1 MTSPA
6 DMPAETSAAPDAA
19 PSAAGAPRF
28 DNAYARLPERF
39 FHRQS
44 AAAVPAPRLLR
55 LNEAL
60 AGELG
65 LSLDWL
71 RSPAGLGLL
80 SGQDLPPGA
89 EPLAMA
95 YAGHQFG
102 GWSPQLGDGRAL
114 LLGEVRDRAG
124 ARRDLH
130 LKGSGPTPFSRAGD
144 GKAALGPVLRE
155 YIVAEAMHALGVPT
169 TRALAA
175 VGTGE
180 AVLRETPLPGA
191 ILVRVAHGH
200 VRVGTFQYFYARQ
213 DHEALRLL
221 AEHVIARNHPQA
233 AQAEIPALALL
244 QGAVRD
250 QARLVARWM
259 SLGFIHGVMNT
270 DNMSLAGETIDYGP
284 CAFMEAYHPDTVY
297 SSIDQFGRYA
307 YVNQPGIAQW
317 NLAQLAQCLLPL
329 MAEDPRQALPAAQ
342 AEIDAFPELY
352 AAERLALFRARLGF
366 QTAREE
372 DAALLDDL
380 LSGMAAN
387 RVDFTLG
394 FRALSALPDEGGPQT
409 DEPARAL
416 WIDPTAFDAW
426 AGRWRARLAAERRPQ
441 AERQAAQRAA
451 SPAFI
456 PRNHQVEAALA
467 AATNGLDLAPLDRL
481 MEVLADP
488 FSDHPE
494 HAELALPATPDEA
507 VTATFCGT

>member
-6 DMPAETSAAPDAA
+6 DAPLAAAPPA
-19 PSAAGAPRF
+19 PSPPRF

-39 FHRQS
+39 YHRQS
-44 AAAVPAPRLLR
+44 AATFPEPRLLR
-55 LNEAL
+55 LNAPL
-60 AGELG
+60 AAELG
-65 LSLDWL
+65 LSADWL
-71 RSPAGLGLL
+71 RSEAGLGLL

-114 LLGEVRDRAG
+114 LLGEVRDPLG

-155 YIVAEAMHALGVPT
+155 YILAEAMHALGVPT
-169 TRALAA
+169 TRSLAV

-180 AVLRETPLPGA
+180 AVMREAPAPGA

-213 DHEALRLL
+213 DHDALQRL
-221 AEHVIARNHPQA
+221 ADHVIARNHPQA

-244 QGAVRD
+244 QSVCGQ
-250 QARLVARWM
+250 QAGLIARWM

-270 DNMSLAGETIDYGP
+270 DNMSLSGETIDYGP

-297 SSIDQFGRYA
+297 SSIDRFGRYA

-329 MAEDPRQALPAAQ
+329 MAEDPKDALPAAQ
-342 AEIDAFPELY
+342 AAIDAVPEIY
-352 AAERLALFRARLGF
+352 AAERLALFRAKLGLE
-366 QTAREE
+366 TPREE
-372 DAALLDDL
+372 DAALIDDL
-380 LSGMAAN
+380 LTGMASN
-387 RVDFTLG
+387 QVDFTLG
-394 FRALSALPDEGGPQT
+394 FRALSALPSQGGPDT

-426 AGRWRARLAAERRPQ
+426 APRWRARLAAEPRPQ

-456 PRNHQVEAALA
+456 PRNHQVEKALA
-467 AATNGLDLAPLDRL
+467 AAINGLDLAPLDRL
-481 MEVLADP
+481 MAVLADP
-488 FSDHPE
+488 FADHPE
-494 HAELALPATPDEA
+494 AADLALPATPDEA

>member
-6 DMPAETSAAPDAA
+6 PAAPC
-19 PSAAGAPRF
+19 F

-44 AAAVPAPRLLR
+44 AAPAPAPRLLR

-60 AGELG
+60 AEELG
-65 LSLDWL
+65 LSAAWL

-155 YIVAEAMHALGVPT
+155 YIVAEAMHALGVPS
-169 TRALAA
+169 TRSLAA

-180 AVLRETPLPGA
+180 AVLRETPQPGA
-191 ILVRVAHGH
+191 ILARVAHGH

-213 DHEALRLL
+213 DLDALQRLSD
-221 AEHVIARNHPQA
+221 HVIARNHPQA

-244 QGAVRD
+244 SSVVRQ
-250 QARLVARWM
+250 QAALIARWM

-297 SSIDQFGRYA
+297 SSIDRFGRYA

-329 MAEDPRQALPAAQ
+329 MAEDPQQALPAAQ
-342 AEIDAFPELY
+342 AEIDAFPEIY
-352 AAERLALFRARLGF
+352 AVERLALFRARLGLA
-366 QTAREE
+366 TAREE
-372 DAALLDDL
+372 DAGLLDDL
-380 LSGMAAN
+380 LGAMAAN
-387 RVDFTLG
+387 QVDFTLG
-394 FRALSALPDEGGPQT
+394 FRALSALPSEGGPAT

-416 WIDPTAFDAW
+416 WVDPTAFDAW
-426 AGRWRARLAAERRPQ
+426 ASRWRARLAAEARPE

-456 PRNHQVEAALA
+456 PRNHQVEKALA
-467 AATNGLDLAPLDRL
+467 AAGAGLDLAPLDRL
-481 MEVLADP
+481 MAVLSDP

-494 HAELALPATPDEA
+494 AADLALPARPEEA

>member
-6 DMPAETSAAPDAA
+6 A
-19 PSAAGAPRF
+19 APRF

-39 FHRQS
+39 YHRQS
-44 AAAVPAPRLLR
+44 AARFPAPRLLR
-55 LNEAL
+55 LNRAL
-60 AGELG
+60 AEELG
-65 LSLDWL
+65 LSPDWL
-71 RSPAGLGLL
+71 ASPAGVGLL

-102 GWSPQLGDGRAL
+102 GWNPQLGDGRAL
-114 LLGEVRDRAG
+114 LLGEVIDRAG
-124 ARRDLH
+124 RRRDLH
-130 LKGSGPTPFSRAGD
+130 LKGSGPTPFSRGGD

-169 TRALAA
+169 TRSLAA
-175 VGTGE
+175 IGTGE
-180 AVLRETPLPGA
+180 AVMREGPMPGA
-191 ILVRVAHGH
+191 ILARVAHGH

-213 DHEALRLL
+213 DLDALRRL
-221 AEHVIARNHPQA
+221 ADHVIARSHPEA
-233 AQAEIPALALL
+233 AEAEIPALALL
-244 QGAVRD
+244 EAVCRA
-250 QARLVARWM
+250 QARLIARWM

-270 DNMSLAGETIDYGP
+270 DNMSLSGETIDYGP

-297 SSIDQFGRYA
+297 SSIDRFGRYA

-329 MAEDPRQALPAAQ
+329 MAEDPQQALAPAQ
-342 AEIDAFPELY
+342 ALIDAFPDLY
-352 AAERLALFRARLGF
+352 AAERLALFRGKLGLGSARDDD
-366 QTAREE
+366 E
-372 DAALLDDL
+372 ALLDAL

-387 RVDFTLG
+387 QVDFTLG
-394 FRALSALPDEGGPQT
+394 FRALAALPSEGGPET

-416 WIDPTAFDAW
+416 WVDPTAFDAW
-426 AGRWRARLAAERRPQ
+426 AERWRARLAAEARPE

-467 AATNGLDLAPLDRL
+467 AAIRGLDLAPLDRL
-481 MEVLADP
+481 TATLARPYEDQ
-488 FSDHPE
+488 PE
-494 HAELALPATPDEA
+494 AADLALPATPEQA
-507 VTATFCGT
+507 VTQTFCGT